1 MLRYIEGTNR
11 NQLNI
16 IPVSLEELIAENNSV
31 RVIDA
36 LVDSLDM
43 ESLDFKYALPKETGR
58 KAYDPKHMLKL
69 YIYGYYNGIRTTRK
83 LEKECKRNIE
93 VMWLLD
99 NLMPDDKT
107 ISNFR
112 KDNKKAIT
120 EVFKQFSML
129 CNELGL
135 YGKEV
140 IAVDGSKFRA
150 NNSRRKNYTK
160 NKVKKMLEHY
170 EETAKK
176 YIELLNVNDEKE
188 KNEKVEEHAK
198 QEISAKL
205 EAAKKRI
212 EELTQMAEEIEKN
225 GEISITD
232 PDAKHMS
239 VSNNGTDIAHNVQ
252 IAVDSKNHLVVA
264 VDVVST
270 PADQNQLHNMSS
282 KAVEELG
289 LKENENNDLKKEDKE
304 KDIITVLADK
314 GYYCGEE
321 LEKCRKDH
329 MKVIVPK
336 QKSGSRTGNEEYVK
350 DNFKYDAEEDIYI
363 CPSGE
368 ELQNISKPNS
378 KDKVYRNTE
387 ACNECKHK
395 DKCTTSKKG
404 RIIKRGPYQ
413 ETYDEVDKVTLEN
426 KELYRQRQMIVEHP
440 FGTVKRALGFSYFL
454 TRGNENV
461 KAESC
466 MHFFTYNLI
475 RVINIIGIKE
485 LIKILKA
492 KKQAFFTVFYH
503 YTKLNII
510 LTNNYQFMTKKA
522 RKTGCFYAVCRLY
535 RDTCQ
540 RKLCCK

>member
-1 MLRYIEGTNR
+1 MSRYIKGESR
-11 NQLNI
+11 NQLNM
-16 IPVSLEELIAENNSV
+16 IPIALDEMIAEDNPV

-43 ESLDFKYALPKETGR
+43 ETLDFKHTLPKSTGR
-58 KAYDPKHMLKL
+58 KPYDPRYMLKL
-69 YIYGYYNGIRTTRK
+69 YIYGYFNGIRTTRK

-99 NLMPDDKT
+99 NLKPDDKT

-160 NKVKKMLEHY
+160 NKVKKMLKYY
-170 EETAKK
+170 EETANQ
-176 YIELLNVNDEKE
+176 YMELLSENDETDEESVDYTKE
-188 KNEKVEEHAK
+188 
-198 QEISAKL
+198 EIASKL
-205 EAAKKRI
+205 EAAQRRI
-212 EELTQMAEEIEKN
+212 EELTEMAAEIEKS

-232 PDAKHMS
+232 PDAKHMG

-270 PADQNQLHNMSS
+270 PADQNQLHNMSL
-282 KAVEELG
+282 KAVEELR
-289 LKENENNDLKKEDKE
+289 LKETKNDELEKETE
-304 KDIITVLADK
+304 ERYIITSLADK

-321 LEKCRKDH
+321 LEKCENDH
-329 MKVIVPK
+329 IKAIVPK
-336 QKSGSRTGNEEYVK
+336 QKSGTRTGDEAYIK
-350 DNFKYDAEEDIYI
+350 DKFIYDKDKDIYI
-363 CPSGE
+363 CPKGE

-378 KDKVYRNTE
+378 KDKTYRNTE
-387 ACNECKHK
+387 ACGQCKHK
-395 DKCTTSKKG
+395 AKCTTAKKG

-413 ETYDEVDKVTLEN
+413 ETYDKVDQITLEN
-426 KELYRQRQMIVEHP
+426 KALYRQRQMIVEHP
-440 FGTVKRALGFSYFL
+440 FGTVKRTLGFTYFL

-475 RVINIIGIKE
+475 RVINILGAKE
-485 LIKILKA
+485 FTKILKA
-492 KKQAFFTVFYH
+492 KSQAFFNRFYH
-503 YTKLNII
+503 NQKLIVNLI
-510 LTNNYQFMTKKA
+510 NYYGFMNKKVWEV
-522 RKTGCFYAVCRLY
+522 G
-535 RDTCQ
+535 
-540 RKLCCK
+540 

>member
-1 MLRYIEGTNR
+1 MSRYIKGENR
-11 NQLNI
+11 NQLNM
-16 IPVSLEELIAENNSV
+16 IPLSLDEMIAEDNSV

-36 LVDSLDM
+36 LVDSLDIKA
-43 ESLDFKYALPKETGR
+43 LGFKYALPKEKGR
-58 KAYDPKHMLKL
+58 KPYNPEHMLKL
-69 YIYGYYNGIRTTRK
+69 YIYGYFNGIRSTRK

-99 NLMPDDKT
+99 NLGPDDKT

-129 CNELGL
+129 CSELGL

-160 NKVKKMLEHY
+160 NKVKKTLEYY

-176 YIELLNVNDEKE
+176 YIELLNENDEKE
-188 KNEKVEEHAK
+188 KNEKVKKHTK
-198 QEISAKL
+198 QEISTKL

-212 EELTQMAEEIEKN
+212 EELTEMAEEIEKN

-252 IAVDSKNHLVVA
+252 IAVDSKNHLVIA

-289 LKENENNDLKKEDKE
+289 LKEDENGDLKKEAEE

-329 MKVIVPK
+329 IRTIVPK

-350 DNFKYDAEEDIYI
+350 DNFIYDAQKDI
-363 CPSGE
+363 
-368 ELQNISKPNS
+368 
-378 KDKVYRNTE
+378 
-387 ACNECKHK
+387 
-395 DKCTTSKKG
+395 
-404 RIIKRGPYQ
+404 
-413 ETYDEVDKVTLEN
+413 
-426 KELYRQRQMIVEHP
+426 
-440 FGTVKRALGFSYFL
+440 
-454 TRGNENV
+454 
-461 KAESC
+461 
-466 MHFFTYNLI
+466 
-475 RVINIIGIKE
+475 
-485 LIKILKA
+485 
-492 KKQAFFTVFYH
+492 
-503 YTKLNII
+503 
-510 LTNNYQFMTKKA
+510 
-522 RKTGCFYAVCRLY
+522 
-535 RDTCQ
+535 
-540 RKLCCK
+540 

>member
-1 MLRYIEGTNR
+1 MSRYIEGENR
-11 NQLNI
+11 NQLNM
-16 IPVSLEELIAENNSV
+16 IPIALDEMIAEDNPV

-43 ESLDFKYALPKETGR
+43 ETLDFKYTLPKSTGR
-58 KAYDPKHMLKL
+58 KPYDPRYMLKL
-69 YIYGYYNGIRTTRK
+69 YIYGYFNGIRTTRK

-99 NLMPDDKT
+99 NLKPDDKT

-160 NKVKKMLEHY
+160 NKVTKMLKYY
-170 EETAKK
+170 EETANK
-176 YIELLNVNDEKE
+176 YIELLSENDQTDEELVGYTKE
-188 KNEKVEEHAK
+188 
-198 QEISAKL
+198 EIARKL
-205 EAAKKRI
+205 EAAQRRI
-212 EELTQMAEEIEKN
+212 EELTEMAAEIEKN

-232 PDAKHMS
+232 PDAKHMG

-270 PADQNQLHNMSS
+270 PADQNQLHNMTL
-282 KAVEELG
+282 KAVEGLR
-289 LKENENNDLKKEDKE
+289 LKEDENDELEKETE
-304 KDIITVLADK
+304 ERYIITSLADK

-321 LEKCRKDH
+321 LEKCENDH
-329 MKVIVPK
+329 IKAIVPK
-336 QKSGSRTGNEEYVK
+336 QKSGTRTGDEAYIK
-350 DNFKYDAEEDIYI
+350 DKFIYDKDKDIYI
-363 CPSGE
+363 CPRGE

-378 KDKVYRNTE
+378 KDKTYRNTE
-387 ACNECKHK
+387 ACGQCKHK
-395 DKCTTSKKG
+395 AKCTTAKQG

-413 ETYDEVDKVTLEN
+413 ETYDKVDQITLEN
-426 KELYRQRQMIVEHP
+426 KALYRQRQMIVEHP
-440 FGTVKRALGFSYFL
+440 FGTVKRTLGFTYFL

-475 RVINIIGIKE
+475 RVINILGAKE
-485 LIKILKA
+485 FTRLLKA
-492 KKQAFFTVFYH
+492 KSQAFFNRFYH
-503 YTKLNII
+503 NQKLIVNLI
-510 LTNNYQFMTKKA
+510 NYYGFMNKKVWEV
-522 RKTGCFYAVCRLY
+522 G
-535 RDTCQ
+535 
-540 RKLCCK
+540 

>member
-1 MLRYIEGTNR
+1 MSRYIEGQDR

-16 IPVSLEELIAENNSV
+16 LPISLDEMISEDNPV

-43 ESLDFKYALPKETGR
+43 KALNFKYSVPKVIGR
-58 KAYDPKHMLKL
+58 KPYDPKYLLKL
-69 YIYGYYNGIRTTRK
+69 YIYGYFNGIRSTRK
-83 LEKECKRNIE
+83 LEKECKRNVE

-99 NLMPDDKT
+99 NLKPDDKT

-150 NNSRRKNYTK
+150 SNSRRKNYTK
-160 NKVKKMLEHY
+160 NKVKKMLSYY
-170 EETAKK
+170 EEIARK
-176 YIELLNVNDEKE
+176 YIELLNDNDKSEKE
-188 KNEKVEEHAK
+188 EEKYTKEELT
-198 QEISAKL
+198 EKL

-212 EELTQMAEEIEKN
+212 EELTEMKEEIQEN

-239 VSNNGTDIAHNVQ
+239 ASNNGTDIAHNVQ

-264 VDVVST
+264 VDVVSS
-270 PADQNQLHNMSS
+270 PADQNQLHNMAS
-282 KAVEELG
+282 KAVEELE
-289 LKENENNDLKKEDKE
+289 LKGNKDDDNDNEDETIQEDKE
-304 KDIITVLADK
+304 IITVLADK
-314 GYYCGEE
+314 GYYSGED
-321 LEKCRKDH
+321 LEKCKKDNI
-329 MKVIVPK
+329 KTIVPK
-336 QKSGSRTGNEEYVK
+336 QKSATRTGNEEYTK
-350 DNFKYDAEEDIYI
+350 DKFIYDKDKDIYI
-363 CPSGE
+363 CPHGE
-368 ELQNISKPNS
+368 ELKNISKANT
-378 KDKVYRNTE
+378 KDKVFKNIK
-387 ACNECKHK
+387 ACNKCENK

-413 ETYDEVDKVTLEN
+413 ETYDEVDKITLEN

-440 FGTVKRALGFSYFL
+440 FGTIKRSLGFTYFL

-461 KAESC
+461 KSESF

-475 RVINIIGIKE
+475 RVINIVGVQE
-485 LIKILKA
+485 LTRILKA
-492 KKQAFFTVFYH
+492 RGQAFFSAFWQLV
-503 YTKLNII
+503 KLNPN
-510 LTNNYQFMTKKA
+510 TH
-522 RKTGCFYAVCRLY
+522 
-535 RDTCQ
+535 
-540 RKLCCK
+540 KLLLICG